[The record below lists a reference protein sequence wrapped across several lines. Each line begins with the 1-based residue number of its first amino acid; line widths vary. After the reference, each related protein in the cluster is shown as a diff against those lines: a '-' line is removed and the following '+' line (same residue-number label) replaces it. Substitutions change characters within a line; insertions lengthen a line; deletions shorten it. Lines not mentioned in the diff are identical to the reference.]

1 MIVGAKS
8 FTRKHDLRDNA
19 REVVLKA
26 GGHNDGAE
34 VLEESKFLAALYL
47 LFIKGGTI
55 RLENA
60 DGAVFNYTMKLAY
73 NTEKSDDGSATQ

>member
-8 FTRKHDLRDNA
+8 LTRKHDLRDNA

-26 GGHNDGAE
+26 GGHNDKVE

-47 LFIKGGTI
+47 LFIKGGNV

-60 DGAVFNYTMKLAY
+60 DGTVFNYTMKLAEQA
-73 NTEKSDDGSATQ
+73 TEN